1 MNDQPRLTDQNA
13 KIIKSV
19 QTTKFEVGLFELP
32 SGQYVVAY
40 TTMLTEEPIFGEP
53 VSDYGTAD
61 FMYGLKLK
69 ELEGH

>member
-1 MNDQPRLTDQNA
+1 LSDQSNKLSSKT
-13 KIIKSV
+13 KTLKTI
-19 QTTKFEVGLFELP
+19 QTNKFELGLFELP

-53 VSDYGTAD
+53 MTDLNTAS
-61 FMYGLKLK
+61 FMYDLKLA